1 MTNKETAL
9 FIAKTLSEKKA
20 FDIVIID
27 IAERSGFAD
36 YFVIVTASS
45 LRQMGSLNDEL
56 QDKLA
61 KEDILPKNI
70 EGKGESGWILMDY
83 GDIIVNIFTEE
94 SRNKYQIEKIWGDC
108 NKLEFEE
115 E

>member
-9 FIAKTLSEKKA
+9 LIAKTLSEKKA
-20 FDIVIID
+20 FDITIID

-36 YFVIVTASS
+36 FFVLCTASS

-56 QDKLA
+56 QNKLA
-61 KEDILPKNI
+61 QEDLLPKNI

-83 GDIIVNIFTEE
+83 GDIIINIFTEE
-94 SRNKYQIEKIWGDC
+94 ARNKYLIEKIWGDC
-108 NKLEFEE
+108 NKVDFEE